1 MIDAK
6 LFKKPAANALT
17 RLRIE
22 ARRKHRLTYDCMAAK
37 VHGNRVE
44 CAKGHTFP
52 SPGPGQARGLR
63 LESVLTGRSSRVCQG
78 CKDYDGEVTE

>member
-6 LFKKPAANALT
+6 LFQKSAANALT

-22 ARRKHRLTYDCMAAK
+22 ARRKHRLTYDCMNA
-37 VHGNRVE
+37 VVNGCRVI

-52 SPGPGQARGLR
+52 SPGPGQAKGLR
-63 LESVLTGRSSRVCQG
+63 LESVLTGRSSGVCQN
-78 CKDYDGEVTE
+78 CEDYDGEETE